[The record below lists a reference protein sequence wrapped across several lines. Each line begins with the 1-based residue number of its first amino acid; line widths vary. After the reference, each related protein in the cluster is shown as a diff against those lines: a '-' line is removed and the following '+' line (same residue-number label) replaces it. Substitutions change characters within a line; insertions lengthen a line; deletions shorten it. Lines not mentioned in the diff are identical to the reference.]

1 MNPFLFTQ
9 ITYTV
14 LGILIFG
21 EIVALINK
29 KMKLAGIISMIMAVD
44 ILIIGII
51 SPISVVICT
60 IAALILGGLG
70 AFVVHKDK
78 QKKRNIGKL
87 KPPIYANAP

>member
-21 EIVALINK
+21 AIVALINK
-29 KMKLAGIISMIMAVD
+29 KIKIAGIISMILAVV

-60 IAALILGGLG
+60 IVTLILGGLG
-70 AFVVHKDK
+70 MFAVLKDK
-78 QKKRNIGKL
+78 QKKETL
-87 KPPIYANAP
+87 VS